1 MPRQAPAPHEM
12 ATIPPSWD
20 VAATLGVPERW
31 FVLFAIV
38 VVFTCEWIDRSLI
51 VVAMEPIK
59 MELQLTDTQ
68 LGAVAA
74 ASGWVGGI
82 FVLPIGRLAD
92 RTTD

>member
-1 MPRQAPAPHEM
+1 
-12 ATIPPSWD
+12 
-20 VAATLGVPERW
+20 
-31 FVLFAIV
+31 
-38 VVFTCEWIDRSLI
+38 
-51 VVAMEPIK
+51 MEPIK